1 TPEDLEQLIHISELH
16 AKRRSISEVLRHS
29 S

>member
-1 TPEDLEQLIHISELH
+1 EQLIHISELH